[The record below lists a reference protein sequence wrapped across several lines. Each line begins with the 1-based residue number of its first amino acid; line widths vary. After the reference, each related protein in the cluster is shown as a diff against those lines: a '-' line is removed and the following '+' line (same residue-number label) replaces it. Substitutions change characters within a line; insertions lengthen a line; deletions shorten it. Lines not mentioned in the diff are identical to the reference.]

1 MSSSTAS
8 TAIQHHLK
16 QKEEEY
22 CTMSLFRSALAINNN
37 GVSLLEKGHFREAQ
51 KTFREALTFMKQ
63 AIKPPSR
70 SPSSCRSSSSSTS
83 TIVEETLQ
91 SVATRLIRAQA
102 NPILSA
108 FEICAFEDGD
118 DLSHIFQSSLKY
130 GPSSSLFFPFRI
142 RGGSSSSQDPTF
154 CHVLEKEMHRPMAIL
169 LYNQALSHLLWG
181 QSGMLARIKVVQE
194 KHFQAALSCLSTAQ
208 SVLSQHLKLCGVN
221 KKKNK
226 DRFQQQCSMPV
237 QAFVVNNLVQVLRIK
252 NRLGLLPLEEQREQ
266 EQESSSQK
274 SLEDW
279 IQVRD
284 NLLQEYESLDE
295 HSKNLATYR
304 GLPCSSAATAA

>member
-1 MSSSTAS
+1 MSASSATIS
-8 TAIQHHLK
+8 NQQHLK
-16 QKEEEY
+16 QEEEY
-22 CTMSLFRSALAINNN
+22 KMNLFRSALAINNS

-63 AIKPPSR
+63 AIKPPS
-70 SPSSCRSSSSSTS
+70 PSSSSCCSTN
-83 TIVEETLQ
+83 IVLEETLQ
-91 SVATRLIRAQA
+91 CVATRLIRAQA

-118 DLSHIFQSSLKY
+118 DLSNIFQSSLKY

-142 RGGSSSSQDPTF
+142 RGGSQDPTF
-154 CHVLEKEMHRPMAIL
+154 CHVVEKEMHRPMSIL

-181 QSGMLARIKVVQE
+181 QSGMLARSKMVQA
-194 KHFQAALSCLSTAQ
+194 KHFQAALSCLATAQ

-221 KKKNK
+221 KNK
-226 DRFQQQCSMPV
+226 DSFQQQCSMLV
-237 QAFVVNNLVQVLRIK
+237 QAFVVNNLVQVLLVQ
-252 NRLGLLPLEEQREQ
+252 NRLGLAFDDQTGQQQL
-266 EQESSSQK
+266 SQK

-295 HSKNLATYR
+295 QCKNIATYR
-304 GLPCSSAATAA
+304 GLPCSAAAAA